1 MAKETNIPP
10 FGNAEANPFKQFDAF
25 KQFKFPGLDLETL
38 LLNYQKNMELMNST
52 QQVAVEATKSIMKL
66 QNDYFKKVFDQWNEQ
81 VKCCCS
87 KTPLEDKTTRQAE
100 VTKAALDQAVEHT
113 QGLTSI
119 VAKSNEKIV
128 DSVQKRIKEGLDE
141 SLNLAKKSREKHR

>member
-10 FGNAEANPFKQFDAF
+10 FSEDAFNPFKQFNLF

-38 LLNYQKNMELMNST
+38 LSNYQRNMELMNST
-52 QQVAVEATKSIMKL
+52 QQVVVDATKSIMEL
-66 QNDYFKKVFDQWNEQ
+66 QNEYIKKVFDQWNEQ
-81 VKCCCS
+81 LKYCCS
-87 KTPLEDKTTRQAE
+87 KAPLEEKTTRQAE
-100 VTKAALDQAVEHT
+100 TTKAALDQAVEHT

-119 VAKSNEKIV
+119 VAKSNEKII

-141 SLNLAKKSREKHR
+141 SLNLAKKSRKFS